1 MRSIHHRCP
10 YIAMQ
15 WNTIM
20 DSSWKWNNFPKAVWD
35 VSEACAVIDS
45 TVYFSQPLVSHNLLH
60 QKYGHVTKNT
70 YWSSCKHLSPPTDSV
85 TRTWQGLGKDMTAN
99 HRKCLKIP
107 GDILSGHIPV
117 EKRSTMNHTGFPD
130 KVLSQMSIEEAHPH
144 SLWSP
149 FTDLWCFL
157 LMCSRWVLVCIRW
170 WDATIACICLQS
182 PCFKGVAS
190 IWVL

>member
-20 DSSWKWNNFPKAVWD
+20 DSSWKWNNFPKVVWD
-35 VSEACAVIDS
+35 VSEACTVIDS

-60 QKYGHVTKNT
+60 RKYGDVAKNT
-70 YWSSCKHLSPPTDSV
+70 YWSSYKHLSPPTNSV
-85 TRTWQGLGKDMTAN
+85 TRTRQGLGKDMTAN
-99 HRKCLKIP
+99 HGKCLKIP

-130 KVLSQMSIEEAHPH
+130 KVFISSAHRGSTIH
-144 SLWSP
+144 TAFSP
-149 FTDLWCFL
+149 PSRTCGASYLCVQGESWFAFVGEML
-157 LMCSRWVLVCIRW
+157 L
-170 WDATIACICLQS
+170 
-182 PCFKGVAS
+182 
-190 IWVL
+190 